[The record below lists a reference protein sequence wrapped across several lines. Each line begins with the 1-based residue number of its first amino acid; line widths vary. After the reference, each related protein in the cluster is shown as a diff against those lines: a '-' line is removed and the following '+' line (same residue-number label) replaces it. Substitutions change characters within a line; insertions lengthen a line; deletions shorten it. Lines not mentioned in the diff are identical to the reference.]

1 VLLDFETQTLFVLRC
16 GCGIGPWMLADRQ
29 LKKLTAEG

>member
-1 VLLDFETQTLFVLRC
+1 VLRC